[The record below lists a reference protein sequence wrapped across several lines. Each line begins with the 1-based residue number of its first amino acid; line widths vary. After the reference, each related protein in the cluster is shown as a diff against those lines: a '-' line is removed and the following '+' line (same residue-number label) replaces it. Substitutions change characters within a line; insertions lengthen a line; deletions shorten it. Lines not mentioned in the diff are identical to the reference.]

1 MEPPDSARPDDFAT
15 TRWSI
20 VLQAGDRASP
30 ESQRALQTLCE
41 AYWYPLYAYARRR
54 GSGPDESA
62 DLTQEFFARLLERPV
77 LQTADRERGRFRA
90 FLLTVF
96 KRFLSNEAERHG
108 AQKRGAGRLPLS
120 IDAAR
125 GEERYRFEPADP
137 WTPERL
143 YERRWA
149 LTLLDRVMQR
159 LGDEYQGRG
168 KAELFERCK
177 PALTGADTAAPYADV
192 ARQLGMAET
201 AVRVAVH
208 RMRQRYRELLTE
220 EVRQTVDTPAEV
232 DEELRSLR
240 RALRGENA

>member
-1 MEPPDSARPDDFAT
+1 MEPPASARTDDFAT

-20 VLQAGDRASP
+20 IVRAGDRASP
-30 ESQRALQTLCE
+30 ESRTALQTLCE

-54 GSGPDESA
+54 GSGPEESA
-62 DLTQEFFARLLERPV
+62 DLTQEFFARLLEKPV

-96 KRFLSNEAERHG
+96 KRFLANEAERQG
-108 AQKRGAGRLPLS
+108 AQKRGAGRPPLS
-120 IDAAR
+120 IDAST
-125 GEERYRFEPADP
+125 GEERYRFEPADA

-149 LTLLDRVMQR
+149 LTLLDRVMER
-159 LGDEYQGRG
+159 LGEEYQGRG

-177 PALTGADTAAPYADV
+177 PALIGAETAEPYADL

-208 RMRQRYRELLTE
+208 RMRQRYRQLLTE
-220 EVRQTVDTPAEV
+220 EVRQTVETPAEV
-232 DEELRSLR
+232 DEELR
-240 RALRGENA
+240 ALRAALRP